1 MTNGYS
7 IAVASRKLRM
17 SRFLKSVISG
27 VVLATSTFA
36 MSNVA
41 SVSAAYPSGSSAFP
55 ACGGDAAAEYCIQEF
70 AFTPTGGVRREV
82 TPSSF
87 PLGNLDSAGNQEVNV
102 VATLSDGYAGLSSK
116 PMQDGVLASL
126 SLNFYDPL
134 STTPSTL
141 TKTGLR
147 DGLYTVVIRTGDFDP
162 SSMMLIGAYDS
173 YTVVKGADGFFT
185 VTLTARPIPWAAV
198 VNLSGDDSVFQACKA
213 SQWTTNCEANMA
225 HQSYILATFN
235 MMDTAVMREAA
246 RGSWVSTSASTIQV
260 AASTSSLQYN
270 FTVEGPHY
278 VPADFGVPGL
288 AQENGKSLNPAF
300 FKMYV
305 PFAMMAASMSQAG
318 GAVSAAD
325 VATMMA
331 NPSSVLTGTIFEKT
345 GTEAA
350 VEVPQVL
357 TFASA
362 SGGVVV
368 DFNLKHFSAPNP
380 SLKLKIPA
388 VPVVLKKPT
397 VTTKKT
403 ATAKSFADYAKLTV
417 AKTSTVS
424 LKVSAASKKYCAVV
438 ATKVKGVKT
447 MKLKGLKK
455 GTCKVTVTVTP
466 KKGLAKRANV
476 TLKIS

>member
-1 MTNGYS
+1 
-7 IAVASRKLRM
+7 M

-36 MSNVA
+36 MSNV
-41 SVSAAYPSGSSAFP
+41 SPVHAYPASGANFP
-55 ACGGDAAAEYCIQEF
+55 SCGSDTAAEYCIERF
-70 AFTPTGGVRREV
+70 AFTPTGGVLREV
-82 TPSSF
+82 TPSNF
-87 PLGNLDSAGNQEVNV
+87 ALGNLDSAGNKEVNV
-102 VATLSDGYAGLSSK
+102 VATLSAGYAGTSST
-116 PMQDGVLASL
+116 PMGDGVLASL
-126 SLNFYDPL
+126 SLNFFDPL
-134 STTPSTL
+134 STTLSTS
-141 TKTGLR
+141 TNTGLR

-198 VNLSGDDSVFQACKA
+198 VQLNGDDSVFEACKA

-225 HQSYILATFN
+225 NQRYILATFN

-278 VPADFGVPGL
+278 VPADFGVAGL

-345 GTEAA
+345 GTAAA
-350 VEVPQVL
+350 VEVPQIL

-380 SLKLKIPA
+380 RLKLNVPTSGTTTMTTGGTTTLVTAPKLSKSIEKFRPKVKDLDTITIDEYIKIKRLGSRKA
-388 VPVVLKKPT
+388 EWLKQLKK
-397 VTTKKT
+397 KYGNYILK
-403 ATAKSFADYAKLTV
+403 YLKL
-417 AKTSTVS
+417 S
-424 LKVSAASKKYCAVV
+424 
-438 ATKVKGVKT
+438 
-447 MKLKGLKK
+447 
-455 GTCKVTVTVTP
+455 
-466 KKGLAKRANV
+466 
-476 TLKIS
+476 IS

>member
-1 MTNGYS
+1 MNRTLKFS
-7 IAVASRKLRM
+7 LVAT
-17 SRFLKSVISG
+17 F
-27 VVLATSTFA
+27 LATSVFA

-41 SVSAAYPSGSSAFP
+41 SVSAAYPASGANFP
-55 ACGGDAAAEYCIQEF
+55 SCGTDATAEYCIQQF
-70 AFTPTGGVRREV
+70 AFTPTGGVLREV
-82 TPSSF
+82 TPSNF
-87 PLGNLDSAGNQEVNV
+87 ALGNLDSAGNKEVNV
-102 VATLSDGYAGLSSK
+102 VAKLSAGYAGTSST
-116 PMQDGVLASL
+116 PEQDGVLASL

-134 STTPSTL
+134 STTLSSSTN
-141 TKTGLR
+141 TGLR

-185 VTLTARPIPWAAV
+185 ITLTARPIPWAAV
-198 VNLSGDDSVFQACKA
+198 VQMNGNDSVFQACKA

-225 HQSYILATFN
+225 NQRYILATFN
-235 MMDTAVMREAA
+235 MMDTAAMREAA
-246 RGSWVSTSASTIQV
+246 RGSWISTSASTIQV

-278 VPADFGVPGL
+278 VPADFGVTGL

-305 PFAMMAASMSQAG
+305 PFAMMAVSMSQAG
-318 GAVSAAD
+318 GAVSTAD

-345 GTEAA
+345 GTAAA

-357 TFASA
+357 TFTAA

-380 SLKLKIPA
+380 SLKIKAPA
-388 VPVVLKKPT
+388 A
-397 VTTKKT
+397 KKT
-403 ATAKSFADYAKLTV
+403 LAISKTSSFTTLTTLAKMTKAKS
-417 AKTSTVS
+417 S
-424 LKVSAASKKYCAVV
+424 KVSVVVAASSKNICQVV
-438 ATKVKGVKT
+438 KNSV
-447 MKLKGLKK
+447 KGLKA
-455 GTCKVTVTVTP
+455 GSCKVTVTVTTAKG
-466 KKGLAKRANV
+466 KKTSQTI
-476 TLKIS
+476 TLKVS

>member
-1 MTNGYS
+1 
-7 IAVASRKLRM
+7 M
-17 SRFLKSVISG
+17 SRFVKSVISG

-36 MSNVA
+36 MSNV
-41 SVSAAYPSGSSAFP
+41 SPVHAYPASGANFP
-55 ACGGDAAAEYCIQEF
+55 SCGSDTAAEYCIERF
-70 AFTPTGGVRREV
+70 AFTPTGGVLREV
-82 TPSSF
+82 TPSDI
-87 PLGNLDSAGNQEVNV
+87 PEANLDSEGKREVNV
-102 VATLSDGYAGLSSK
+102 VATLSAGYAGTSST

-134 STTPSTL
+134 STTPATL

-162 SSMMLIGAYDS
+162 SSMMLIGEYDS

-198 VNLSGDDSVFQACKA
+198 VQLNNDDSALQACKT

-225 HQSYILATFN
+225 NQNYILATFN
-235 MMDTAVMREAA
+235 MMNTAVMREAA

-260 AASTSSLQYN
+260 AASTSSLQYK

-278 VPADFGVPGL
+278 VPADFGVAGL

-305 PFAMMAASMSQAG
+305 PFTMMAASMSLAG

-345 GTEAA
+345 GTAAA
-350 VEVPQVL
+350 VEVPQTL

-362 SGGVVV
+362 SAGVVV

-380 SLKLKIPA
+380 SLKLKVPA
-388 VPVVLKKPT
+388 AFTATTVKAVSKPT

-424 LKVSAASKKYCAVV
+424 LKVSTASKRYCAVV
-438 ATKVKGVKT
+438 STKVKGVTT

-466 KKGLAKRANV
+466 KKGTAKRATV
-476 TLKIS
+476 SIKIS

>member
-1 MTNGYS
+1 
-7 IAVASRKLRM
+7 M
-17 SRFLKSVISG
+17 SRFSKCVISG
-27 VVLATSTFA
+27 VVLA
-36 MSNVA
+36 A
-41 SVSAAYPSGSSAFP
+41 SVSVSTIGASVQAASPAGQTNFPVCASASDEF
-55 ACGGDAAAEYCIQEF
+55 CIEQF
-70 AFTPTGGVRREV
+70 AFTPSGGVLREV
-82 TPSSF
+82 TPSNF
-87 PLGNLDSAGNQEVNV
+87 ALGNLDSAGNKEVNV
-102 VATLSDGYAGLSSK
+102 VATLSAGYAGLSST

-134 STTPSTL
+134 STTLSTS
-141 TKTGLR
+141 TNSGLR
-147 DGLYTVVIRTGDFDP
+147 DGLYKVVIRTGDFDP

-185 VTLTARPIPWAAV
+185 VTLTTRPIPWAAV
-198 VNLSGDDSVFQACKA
+198 VQLNGDDSVFQACKA

-225 HQSYILATFN
+225 NQRYILATFN
-235 MMDTAVMREAA
+235 MMNTAVMREAA
-246 RGSWVSTSASTIQV
+246 RGSWVSTSASTIQI

-278 VPADFGVPGL
+278 VPADFGVTGL

-305 PFAMMAASMSQAG
+305 PFTMMAASMSQAG

-345 GTEAA
+345 GTAAA

-380 SLKLKIPA
+380 RLKLN
-388 VPVVLKKPT
+388 VPTSGTTTTTTGGTTTL
-397 VTTKKT
+397 VTAPKLSKSKS
-403 ATAKSFADYAKLTV
+403 ATAKSIAAFAKLKV
-417 AKTSTVS
+417 LSTSKVS
-424 LKVSAASKKYCAVV
+424 LKVVASSAKFC
-438 ATKVKGVKT
+438 KVSGSS
-447 MKLKGLKK
+447 LKGLKV
-455 GTCKVTVTVTP
+455 GSCKVTVTVTP
-466 KKGLAKRANV
+466 KKGRASSKTV
-476 TLKIS
+476 TLKISK

>member
-1 MTNGYS
+1 
-7 IAVASRKLRM
+7 M
-17 SRFLKSVISG
+17 SRFVKSVISG

-36 MSNVA
+36 MSNV
-41 SVSAAYPSGSSAFP
+41 SPVNAYPASGANFP
-55 ACGGDAAAEYCIQEF
+55 SCGSDTAAEYCIERF
-70 AFTPTGGVRREV
+70 AFTPTGGVLREV
-82 TPSSF
+82 TPSNI
-87 PLGNLDSAGNQEVNV
+87 PLGNLDSLGNQEVNV
-102 VATLSDGYAGLSSK
+102 VATLSAGYAGISST

-134 STTPSTL
+134 STTLSASTN
-141 TKTGLR
+141 TGLR

-162 SSMMLIGAYDS
+162 SSMMLIGEYDS

-198 VNLSGDDSVFQACKA
+198 VNLNGDDSVLQACKT

-225 HQSYILATFN
+225 NQNYILATFN
-235 MMDTAVMREAA
+235 MMNTAVMREAA

-260 AASTSSLQYN
+260 AASTSSLQYK

-278 VPADFGVPGL
+278 VPADFGVAGL

-305 PFAMMAASMSQAG
+305 PFTMMAASMSLAG

-331 NPSSVLTGTIFEKT
+331 NPSSVLSGTIFEKT
-345 GTEAA
+345 GTAAA
-350 VEVPQVL
+350 VEVPQLL

-362 SGGVVV
+362 SAGVVV

-380 SLKLKIPA
+380 SLKLKAPA
-388 VPVVLKKPT
+388 LVIAPKKPT
-397 VTTKKT
+397 VTTKKS

-417 AKTSTVS
+417 AKTSKVS
-424 LKVSAASKKYCAVV
+424 LKVSTASKRYCTVV
-438 ATKVKGVKT
+438 STKVKGVTT

-466 KKGLAKRANV
+466 KKGTAKRETV
-476 TLKIS
+476 TLKIT

>member
-1 MTNGYS
+1 
-7 IAVASRKLRM
+7 M
-17 SRFLKSVISG
+17 SRVVKSVISG

-36 MSNVA
+36 MSNV
-41 SVSAAYPSGSSAFP
+41 SPVHAYPASNANFPSCGSNT
-55 ACGGDAAAEYCIQEF
+55 AAEYCIERF
-70 AFTPTGGVRREV
+70 AFTPTGGVLREV
-82 TPSSF
+82 TPSNF
-87 PLGNLDSAGNQEVNV
+87 ALGNLDSAGNKEVNV
-102 VATLSDGYAGLSSK
+102 VATLSAGYAGTSST
-116 PMQDGVLASL
+116 PMGDGVLASL
-126 SLNFYDPL
+126 SLNFFDPL
-134 STTPSTL
+134 STTLSTS
-141 TKTGLR
+141 TNTGLR

-185 VTLTARPIPWAAV
+185 VTLTTRPIPWAAV
-198 VNLSGDDSVFQACKA
+198 VQLNGDDSVFKACKA

-225 HQSYILATFN
+225 NQRYILATFN
-235 MMDTAVMREAA
+235 MMDTVVMREAA

-278 VPADFGVPGL
+278 VPVDFGVTGL

-305 PFAMMAASMSQAG
+305 PFTMMAASMSLAG

-325 VATMMA
+325 VATLMA

-345 GTEAA
+345 GTAAA
-350 VEVPQVL
+350 VEVPQIL

-380 SLKLKIPA
+380 SLKVNAPA
-388 VPVVLKKPT
+388 SATATVPVASTPVTTAPT
-397 VTTKKT
+397 VKLSK
-403 ATAKSFADYAKLTV
+403 AASAKSIAGFAKLKV
-417 AKTSTVS
+417 LSTS
-424 LKVSAASKKYCAVV
+424 KVGMKVV
-438 ATKVKGVKT
+438 ASSANFCRVSGTT
-447 MKLKGLKK
+447 LKGLKA
-455 GTCKVTVTVTP
+455 GSCKVTVTVTP
-466 KKGLAKRANV
+466 KKGKAISKTV
-476 TLKIS
+476 TLKVTK

>member
-1 MTNGYS
+1 
-7 IAVASRKLRM
+7 M
-17 SRFLKSVISG
+17 SRFSKCVISG
-27 VVLATSTFA
+27 VVLA
-36 MSNVA
+36 A
-41 SVSAAYPSGSSAFP
+41 SVSVSTIGASVQAASPAGQTNFPVCASASDEF
-55 ACGGDAAAEYCIQEF
+55 CIEQF
-70 AFTPTGGVRREV
+70 AFTPSGGVLREV
-82 TPSSF
+82 TPSNF
-87 PLGNLDSAGNQEVNV
+87 ALGNLDSAGNKEVNV
-102 VATLSDGYAGLSSK
+102 VATLSAGYAGLSST

-134 STTPSTL
+134 STTLSTS
-141 TKTGLR
+141 TNSGLR
-147 DGLYTVVIRTGDFDP
+147 DGLYKVVIRTGDFDP

-185 VTLTARPIPWAAV
+185 VTLTTRPIPWAAV
-198 VNLSGDDSVFQACKA
+198 VQLNGDDSVFQACKA

-225 HQSYILATFN
+225 NQRYILATFN
-235 MMDTAVMREAA
+235 MMNTAVMREAA

-278 VPADFGVPGL
+278 VPADFGVTGL

-305 PFAMMAASMSQAG
+305 PFTMMAASMSQAG

-345 GTEAA
+345 GTAAA
-350 VEVPQVL
+350 VEVPQTL

-362 SGGVVV
+362 SAGVVV

-380 SLKLKIPA
+380 SLKLKVPA
-388 VPVVLKKPT
+388 AFTATTVKAVSKPT

-424 LKVSAASKKYCAVV
+424 LKVSTASKRYCAVV
-438 ATKVKGVKT
+438 STKVKGVTT

-466 KKGLAKRANV
+466 KKGTAKRETV
-476 TLKIS
+476 TLKIT